1 MTQGDVV
8 IALLPQADGQL
19 KHRPAVLLR
28 KLPPFGDY
36 LVCGVSSQLHLAV
49 KDFDEVLDPSQP
61 DYITSGLKIA
71 SVIRLGFLGT
81 LAPSSITGRIGKIS
95 SDRYLRLLTR
105 LSDYLRPGGPTLTS
119 RP

>member
-1 MTQGDVV
+1 MNQGDVV

-36 LVCGVSSQLHLAV
+36 LVCGVSSQLQLAV
-49 KDFDEVLDPSQP
+49 KGFDEVLDPLQP
-61 DYITSGLKIA
+61 DYVASGLKTG
-71 SVIRLGFLGT
+71 SVIRLGFLAT
-81 LAPSSITGRIGKIS
+81 LSPGNFAGRIGTIS
-95 SDRYLRLLTR
+95 VDRHLRLLTR
-105 LSDYLRPGGPTLTS
+105 LSDYLRPGTPTSTS